1 MPFEDDFTTLLK
13 GYPDAVHDKKRLLG
27 LLRDI
32 FAGQPMEI
40 NLLSTAFDLG
50 IVKEIEATPRIT
62 NAFAYRFVKRL
73 VSEYGVSRLNAD
85 WAVSVWCV
93 CYGQHVK
100 RIPCEIQVSK
110 ARSGAAPAIQDHHQN
125 DGDKHYAELFK
136 YVALDGDLGISG
148 FTGDNV
154 RTLIFP
160 NQHAGKAVKQIMES
174 SFAEYAVQEAIITDG
189 ITVIAEGAFRNC
201 RELKQV
207 VFPNTLTEVG
217 DCSFMDCQ
225 ELVTAT
231 LPPTTEQIG
240 KYAFSGTSLKTATI
254 PKATYWLGE
263 GLYAECKRI
272 TKVSVPDS
280 ILAIPDRMF
289 LGCEHL
295 SGIEL
300 PETIDSIG
308 VSSFEGCASLESLVI
323 PESVRSIGE
332 NAFAGCA
339 KSFTLLCQR
348 LSVGEQY
355 ARSHGLNFQLIY

>member
-13 GYPDAVHDKKRLLG
+13 NYPDAIQDKKRLLG

-32 FAGQPMEI
+32 FTGQPMEI
-40 NLLSTAFDLG
+40 NLLSTAYDLG
-50 IVKEIEATPRIT
+50 VVKEIDATNRIT

-93 CYGQHVK
+93 CYGQHIRKV
-100 RIPCEIQVSK
+100 PCDIQVSK
-110 ARSGAAPAIQDHHQN
+110 AKAGAAPAIQDRPQN

-136 YVALDGDLGISG
+136 YVTIDDGLGING
-148 FTGDNV
+148 FSGDNV

-160 NQHAGKAVKQIMES
+160 NQHAGKPVKCIMEN
-174 SFAEYAVQEAIITDG
+174 SFAECAVQEAILTDG
-189 ITVIAEGAFRNC
+189 ITRIAESAFRNC
-201 RELKQV
+201 HELKQV
-207 VFPNTLTEVG
+207 VFPTTLIELG
-217 DCSFMDCQ
+217 DSSFIGCQ

-240 KYAFSGTSLKTATI
+240 KYTFSGTGLKSAVI

-263 GLYAECKRI
+263 GLFADCKRI
-272 TKVSVPDS
+272 TKVGIPDS

-289 LGCEHL
+289 CGCEQL
-295 SGIEL
+295 SNIEL
-300 PETIDSIG
+300 PESIDSIG
-308 VSSFEGCASLESLVI
+308 VSAFEGCASLESILI
-323 PESVRSIGE
+323 PESVRTIGE
-332 NAFAGCA
+332 NAFLSCA

-355 ARSHGLNFQLIY
+355 ARSHNINFQLV